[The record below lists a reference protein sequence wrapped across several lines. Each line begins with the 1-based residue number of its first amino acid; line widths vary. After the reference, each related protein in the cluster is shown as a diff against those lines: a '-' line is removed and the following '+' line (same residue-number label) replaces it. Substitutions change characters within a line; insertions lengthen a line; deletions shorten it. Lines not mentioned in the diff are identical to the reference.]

1 MSTMVSDMPVWSA
14 SMSVSA
20 GGVLLPGEGG
30 VPLAPELSANMTVAW
45 VSIVAAYAAAA
56 AALVWAIWKLARHK
70 EALPLVLVMAGLIAA
85 NIEPLGD
92 FVGAIVYANKIPW
105 FGYTVMGHRMP
116 AFILVGAMPYVA
128 IGGYLAYRYLLNGR
142 SLRDILLL
150 SAVYVGIPE
159 IIIEAVWHH
168 YGIIAYYGDNPTR
181 VFGIPLYSIVQNTTL
196 LPVYGVIIYFAAR
209 YLSGARILWL
219 VLFIPATTIGYI
231 VGVSWPAYQAVQS
244 SAPAPVV
251 WLAAAIV
258 IVTALAGTY
267 LALQIPELRQLRERR
282 LPKAINSTP
291 EPTVFFRA

>member
-1 MSTMVSDMPVWSA
+1 
-14 SMSVSA
+14 
-20 GGVLLPGEGG
+20 
-30 VPLAPELSANMTVAW
+30 MTVAW
-45 VSIVAAYAAAA
+45 VSSRRGLRRRGRRFGMGDMETCAAQGGVAAGVGDGRADRREHRAA
-56 AALVWAIWKLARHK
+56 R
-70 EALPLVLVMAGLIAA
+70 G
-85 NIEPLGD
+85 
-92 FVGAIVYANKIPW
+92 GAIVYANKIPW

-168 YGIIAYYGDNPTR
+168 YGIIAYYGDNPAR

-209 YLSGARILWL
+209 YLARILWL

-258 IVTALAGTY
+258 MVPALAGTY
-267 LALQIPELRQLRERR
+267 LALQIPELRQLQNID
-282 LPKAINSTP
+282 P
-291 EPTVFFRA
+291 